1 MSDFFARLMDR
12 SSGKTEV
19 LRPRRSSVFEPVAS
33 EFPAVANHSLTRNSE
48 AAPNQNEVAESTWQ
62 SRGNN
67 EQETSHSALFA
78 ELPRRRAR
86 EVSIESHED
95 IEPSSAQFSLRVER
109 EQAPSV
115 LRAAH
120 HPFAT
125 LHETDPRRA
134 SETSLQPEQSRLLE
148 PEARRGP
155 PLGPAREAFPNSN
168 APAEGVAVHLAS
180 RTNVGAVVSHDAPGK
195 SSHFQALALAA
206 PAATEQTLTNSDA
219 APSARLA
226 AAKSF
231 VLKPL
236 SSQEHDGDR
245 RFTDAKSPDVP
256 PSIHVTIGR
265 VEVRASV
272 TGRPGPRQRAV
283 SPVTSLEDYLKRQG
297 NGMPR

>member
-33 EFPAVANHSLTRNSE
+33 EFPAVANHSSLTRNSE
-48 AAPNQNEVAESTWQ
+48 AAPNKNEVAESTWP

-67 EQETSHSALFA
+67 EQETSHSSLST
-78 ELPRRRAR
+78 ELPNLRAR

-95 IEPSSAQFSLRVER
+95 IEPSSAQLSLRVER

-120 HPFAT
+120 YPFTT

-134 SETSLQPEQSRLLE
+134 SETSPQPEESPLLE

-155 PLGPAREAFPNSN
+155 PPARAREAFPNSN
-168 APAEGVAVHLAS
+168 APAEGVAVHFA
-180 RTNVGAVVSHDAPGK
+180 K
-195 SSHFQALALAA
+195 SSHFQALASAA
-206 PAATEQTLTNSDA
+206 PAATQQTLTNSDA
-219 APSARLA
+219 AASTGLA
-226 AAKSF
+226 PATSF

-236 SSQEHDGDR
+236 SSQEHDGNR
-245 RFTDAKSPDVP
+245 RFTDAKPPDVP

-272 TGRPGPRQRAV
+272 TDRPRPKQRAV
-283 SPVTSLEDYLKRQG
+283 SPVMSLEDYLKRQR
-297 NGMPR
+297 NGTPR